1 MNRREIISILTVL
14 FIFVFLSSAAY
25 ADGVIIPKPLPEDP
39 DPPNLTIKYHRVNV
53 TINNQVATTEVDQV
67 FINELNRDLE
77 GEYIFPLPE
86 DAALSS
92 FEMEVDGKMVKGKVL
107 DKDKARAIYEEIV
120 RRRKDP
126 ALLEYIGRNMVRARI
141 DPIPARGT
149 KRIKLKYSETLK
161 ADNGLVKYIYPLDT
175 ERFSPKP
182 LKEVTVTVK
191 IDSKIPVKAFY
202 SPSHK
207 MSFKRV
213 NDHEVKGSFEKTN
226 FIPEKDLILYYTLSK
241 KDFGL
246 NLMTYREKDEK
257 EGYFLMFIAPREKMK
272 KSDILPKDVVFVLDR
287 SGSMDEK
294 GKMENAKKAL
304 KFCLSNLNREDNFNI
319 IAFSDEIDSFSKG
332 GLLSAS
338 KKNVINARKFVDD
351 ISPIGGT
358 NIESA
363 IKKGLQS
370 FKNSKN
376 ARYLI
381 FITDGLPTVG
391 ITEPDKIEESV
402 KENNKNHTR
411 IFTFGVGYDVNTHL
425 LDEIAGENRG
435 YPEYLKPGEEME
447 VKISSFYRK
456 ISTPLLSDVVLKIP
470 GVRITSLYPRELPD
484 IFKGTQLIVAGKYSG
499 KGPSVIKLTGK
510 RGKIAYNNTYEGNFP
525 EVMEKN
531 DFIPRLWAVRRIGH
545 LLSAIRKKGENR
557 ELVDEVIKLA
567 SRYGIIT
574 PYTSFLVEE
583 PEDKKYINRRT
594 PAPVS
599 ASRPAKS
606 GIFDESA
613 KEESGKDAVQASR
626 EIEKYKR
633 SDAPVRDSDK
643 VKHVAGKTFFLRSGF
658 WTDSEYTGKEKI
670 TKIKF
675 GSKEYFKL
683 AKDSKIARYLSLG
696 EKVLVKYKGV
706 VYQVSPD

>member
-1 MNRREIISILTVL
+1 MNRREIISILTVVFICL
-14 FIFVFLSSAAY
+14 FLTSTAF
-25 ADGVIIPKPLPEDP
+25 ADGMIIPRPIPGEP
-39 DPPNLTIKYHRVNV
+39 IPPYLTIKYHRVKV

-120 RRRKDP
+120 RKRKDP

-141 DPIPARGT
+141 YPIPARGS
-149 KRIKLKYSETLK
+149 KRIKLRYSETLK
-161 ADNGLVKYIYPLDT
+161 ADNGLVKYVYPLDT

-207 MSFKRV
+207 MSFKRI
-213 NDHEVKGSFEKTN
+213 NDHKVKGSFEKTN
-226 FIPEKDLILYYTLSK
+226 FTPEKDLILYYTLSK

-246 NLMTYREKDEK
+246 NMMTYKEKGEK
-257 EGYFLMFIAPREKMK
+257 EGYFLMFIAPREKTK
-272 KSDILPKDVVFVLDR
+272 KTDILPKDVVFVLDK

-319 IAFSDEIDSFSKG
+319 IAFSDEIESFSKG
-332 GLLSAS
+332 GLIPAS
-338 KKNVINARKFVDD
+338 KNKVKKARDFADD

-358 NIESA
+358 NIEEA
-363 IKKGLQS
+363 IKRGLKS
-370 FKNSKN
+370 FENGKN

-391 ITEPDKIEESV
+391 ITEPEKIQKSV
-402 KENNKNHTR
+402 KENNKNRTR

-425 LDEIAGENRG
+425 LDAIAEENRG

-447 VKISSFYRK
+447 IKISSFYRK
-456 ISTPLLSDVVLKIP
+456 ISNPLLSDVELKIP
-470 GVRITSLYPRELPD
+470 GIKVTSLYPRELPD
-484 IFKGTQLIVAGKYSG
+484 IFKGTQLIVTGKYTGS
-499 KGPSVIKLTGK
+499 GPSVIKLIGK
-510 RGKIAYNNTYEGNFP
+510 RGKVAYNNTYEGNFP
-525 EVMEKN
+525 KVMEKN
-531 DFIPRLWAVRRIGH
+531 DFIPRLWAVRRIGY
-545 LLSAIRKKGENR
+545 LLSAIRQKGEIK
-557 ELVDEVIKLA
+557 ELVNEVIKLA

-583 PEDKKYINRRT
+583 PRDEKYRNGKT
-594 PAPVS
+594 PAPVG
-599 ASRPAKS
+599 ASRPAKT
-606 GIFDESA
+606 GIFSNSA
-613 KEESGKDAVQASR
+613 KEESGEDAVQASTQ
-626 EIEKYKR
+626 IAGYKR
-633 SDAPVRDSDK
+633 SNALAADSEK
-643 VKHVAGKTFFLRSGF
+643 VKHVKGKTFFLRNGF
-658 WTDSEYTGKEKI
+658 WTDSEYKGNEKI

-683 AKDSKIARYLSLG
+683 VKDSKLAKYFSLG
-696 EKVLVKYKGV
+696 EKVLVKYKGKA
-706 VYQVSPD
+706 YQVNP